1 MVRTVQK
8 SYRKNILREMKSSI
22 SRVVSLFGIVALGV
36 MMLTGLMCIA
46 PDMRTAAQKYYV
58 QQNVFD
64 LRVLSTLGL
73 SQSDISAI
81 AAVDGVDAV
90 QAVKYQDVEGH
101 WTGDEQ
107 TTVARL
113 YQLPADPPADT
124 PENMNRLVLLSGRMP
139 EAAGECVVHVMGH
152 GSPVELGTQL
162 TLPEETEGVSGQVF
176 TVVGTVQD
184 PLHFSSDSESST
196 VGDGQ
201 LDCILFVPEGT
212 LTADYYTVCYIK
224 AENAGLY
231 DNYSDEYQAAVDAV
245 AEKLKAIQSVQC
257 TARREELMDTAN
269 DKLTEARAEYDSQK
283 AEAERQFAEA
293 EAKLADAQ
301 QQLDAAKAQLEAGEK
316 ELSAQKA
323 ALPDT
328 MQSGADKLVSSE
340 EQVLEF
346 EEQLQQIEMLVN
358 LKKVADPLLTY
369 AETALRNAEKALDE
383 AEPEDEDY
391 IELRDALAKAQAA
404 YDNIYNQLQG
414 YQQQLD
420 AGKRQM
426 YKQGL
431 ISSPNLSNDQLV
443 TEAKAALRKMK
454 LQLLQGQLQLT
465 TGTASAYTQFDA
477 AQKQLEEGWAEY
489 NAGQTQLEESRTEY
503 ESRKAEAEQKL
514 ADGLAQLNDAEEQ
527 VSQIKKGEW
536 YVLDRTSTMSCVTF
550 AQLDAGWQEYQ
561 AGVQQLADSRAEYET
576 QKADAQQK
584 LDEGLQQLTDAEE
597 QVSKIKKGEWYV
609 LDRNSTL
616 SFVTFEQYADR
627 MDAIA
632 RVFPVFF
639 FLVAALVATTTMTRM
654 VDENRLQM
662 GTLKALG
669 YSNASIA
676 GKYLFYAL
684 TASVLGSMAGMVV
697 GFLVFPSIIWYAYQL
712 IFSLPTFTLR
722 FYPGMAAASV
732 AISAA
737 VIGLATWSACRSS
750 LKEKSA
756 ALLLP
761 RAPVAGKRIFLEYI
775 TPLWKR
781 MSFSQKTTARNLFRY
796 KKRFFM
802 TVLGVAGCTA
812 LLLIGFGLQDSL
824 LPIVTK
830 QSTELSHNDLTVT
843 LSDPAAFTVEKGLT
857 DALEKGQ
864 VENWAAVYS
873 KSVTIYNAAG
883 ESAGVSVVGAQTDSQ
898 LSRYVTFRTRQG
910 HKAIPFEKDSVVLT
924 EKTAL
929 NLGVE
934 PGDSIW
940 VENPDGERVEMTL
953 TGVTEN
959 YMFTRLYV
967 SNAQL
972 QTLLG
977 TQDIPWNTVYAQ
989 TRCDSAADRN
999 TMRETL
1005 LACNYVTGASFTED
1019 ATSMFD
1025 NLIVSLNSVVVLIIV
1040 CAAALAAVVLY
1051 NLISVNL
1058 AERKKELATIKVL
1071 GFYDKEVYRYIFREI
1086 DLLALMG
1093 SCVGLLLGIPL
1104 HQFIIR
1110 TVEMDQLMFIRTIA
1124 PHSYLL
1130 SVALTMLFTLAV
1142 CFVMRRHVKKI
1153 SMVESMKAPE

>member
-1 MVRTVQK
+1 MQK
-8 SYRKNILREMKSSI
+8 SYRKNIRRDFRSNLNRFL
-22 SRVVSLFGIVALGV
+22 SLFGIVALGV
-36 MMLTGLMCIA
+36 MMLTGLVSFA
-46 PDMRTAAQKYYV
+46 PSMRTAGQKYYV

-73 SQSDISAI
+73 SDSDLSAI
-81 AAVDGVDAV
+81 AATEGVSAV
-90 QAVKYQDVEGH
+90 MPVKYLDTEGR
-101 WTGDEQ
+101 WSSSTDGAVLRVQ
-107 TTVARL
+107 
-113 YQLPADPPADT
+113 QLPADPAADT
-124 PENMNRLVLLSGRMP
+124 EANMNRLTLLEGRMP
-139 EAAGECVVHVMGH
+139 ETANECVVQVLGH
-152 GSPVELGTQL
+152 ADPVPLGTVV
-162 TLPEETEGVSGQVF
+162 TLPEDTEDIRRTEY
-176 TVVGTVQD
+176 TVVGQVQD
-184 PLHFSSDSESST
+184 PQYFSANQETST
-196 VGDGQ
+196 VGDGI
-201 LDCILFVPEGT
+201 LDALVFVQDGE
-212 LTADYYTVCYIK
+212 LTADYYTVCYLK
-224 AENAGLY
+224 VADAAQY
-231 DNYSDEYQAAVDAV
+231 DNYSDEYQTAVDTV
-245 AEKLKAIQSVQC
+245 ADRLDAISKEHCV
-257 TARREELMDTAN
+257 ARRAQLIEDATTQLDDAKQTYSE
-269 DKLTEARAEYDSQK
+269 QK
-283 AEAERQFAEA
+283 AEAERQFAQA
-293 EAKLADAQ
+293 EQKLTDAQ
-301 QQLDAAKAQLEAGEK
+301 RELDAAKAQLDAGEA
-316 ELSAQKA
+316 ELAAQKA

-328 MQSGADKLVSSE
+328 MQSGAATLVSSE

-346 EEQLQQIEMLVN
+346 EDQLQQIELLVN
-358 LKKVADPLLTY
+358 LKQVADPLLGY
-369 AETALRNAEKALDE
+369 AETALNNAQKALDE
-383 AEPEDEDY
+383 AEPEDEEY
-391 IELRDALAKAQAA
+391 TELRDALAKAQAA
-404 YDNIYNQLQG
+404 YDNIKGQLDG
-414 YQQQLD
+414 YQAQLD
-420 AGKRQM
+420 AGKQQM
-426 YKQGL
+426 YAKGL
-431 ISSPNLSNDQLV
+431 ISSPNLSNTDLV

-454 LQLLQGQLQLT
+454 VQLLQGQLQLS
-465 TGTASAYTQFDA
+465 TGTATAYTQFEA
-477 AQKQLEEGWAEY
+477 ARAQLDEGWAQY
-489 NAGQTQLEESRTEY
+489 QSGQE
-503 ESRKAEAEQKL
+503 
-514 ADGLAQLNDAEEQ
+514 
-527 VSQIKKGEW
+527 
-536 YVLDRTSTMSCVTF
+536 
-550 AQLDAGWQEYQ
+550 QLDA
-561 AGVQQLADSRAEYET
+561 SRTEYET
-576 QKADAQQK
+576 QKADAEQK
-584 LDEGLQQLTDAEE
+584 LAEGQQQINDAEE
-597 QVSKIKKGEWYV
+597 KIADIQNGEWYV
-609 LDRNSTL
+609 LDRGSTL
-616 SFVTFEQYADR
+616 SLVTLEQYADR
-627 MDAIA
+627 MAAIA

-843 LSDPAAFTVEKGLT
+843 LSDPAAFTVEKGLA

-873 KSVTIYNAAG
+873 KSVTIYNADG

>member
-1 MVRTVQK
+1 MVSTVQK

-73 SQSDISAI
+73 SQGDISAI

-90 QAVKYQDVEGH
+90 QAVKYQDVEGR
-101 WTGDEQ
+101 WTGNEQ

-113 YQLPADPPADT
+113 YQLPADPQADT
-124 PENMNRLVLLSGRMP
+124 PENMNRPVLLSGRMP

-184 PLHFSSDSESST
+184 PLHFSTDSESST

-212 LTADYYTVCYIK
+212 LTADYYTACYIK
-224 AENAGLY
+224 AKNAGLY

-301 QQLDAAKAQLEAGEK
+301 AQLDAAKAQLEAGEK
-316 ELSAQKA
+316 ELAAQKT

-550 AQLDAGWQEYQ
+550 AQ
-561 AGVQQLADSRAEYET
+561 
-576 QKADAQQK
+576 
-584 LDEGLQQLTDAEE
+584 
-597 QVSKIKKGEWYV
+597 
-609 LDRNSTL
+609 
-616 SFVTFEQYADR
+616 YADR

-676 GKYLFYAL
+676 GKYLLYGIA
-684 TASVLGSMAGMVV
+684 ASVLGSIVGIAV
-697 GFLVFPSIIWYAYQL
+697 GFVVFPTIFWYAYRTMM
-712 IFSLPTFTLR
+712 FSLPTFTLH
-722 FYPGMAAASV
+722 FYPGLALGSMAL
-732 AISAA
+732 SAA
-737 VIGLATWSACRSS
+737 VIGLATLQACRAS

-761 RAPVAGKRIFLEYI
+761 RAPAAGKRILLEYL

-812 LLLIGFGLQDSL
+812 LLLIGFGIQDSL
-824 LPIVTK
+824 LPMLTK
-830 QSTELSHNDLTVT
+830 QTTELTHADLTIS
-843 LSDPAAFTVEKGLT
+843 LSSEKALTMENGLADLLDSSSGIT
-857 DALEKGQ
+857 SWGR
-864 VENWAAVYS
+864 YYT
-873 KSVTIYNAAG
+873 KSVTLYNTAG
-883 ESAGVSVVGAQTDSQ
+883 EKETVSLVAAADESQ
-898 LSRYVTFRTRQG
+898 MTEYFTFRTRQG
-910 HKAIPFEKDSVVLT
+910 HKAIAFDDSSVILT
-924 EKTAL
+924 EKTAEK
-929 NLGVE
+929 LGLSV
-934 PGDSIW
+934 GDSFE
-940 VENPDGERVEMTL
+940 VETADGGRRSLTL
-953 TGVTEN
+953 TGITEN
-959 YMFTRLYV
+959 YVFTRLYL
-967 SNAQL
+967 SQAQL
-972 QTLLG
+972 KTLNGGALPAWNAVYGQTDCPTDAARASLS
-977 TQDIPWNTVYAQ
+977 
-989 TRCDSAADRN
+989 SAI
-999 TMRETL
+999 
-1005 LACNYVTGASFTED
+1005 LACNYVSSVSFIED
-1019 ATSMFD
+1019 TTQMFD
-1025 NLIVSLNSVVVLIIV
+1025 GLIGCLNYVVMLVIV

-1058 AERKKELATIKVL
+1058 GERKKELATIKVL

-1086 DLLALMG
+1086 DLLSLIG
-1093 SCVGLLLGIPL
+1093 SLVGLVVGIPL

-1110 TVEMDQLMFIRTIA
+1110 TVEMDQMMFIRSIA
-1124 PHSYLL
+1124 PRSFVF
-1130 SVALTMLFTLAV
+1130 SVALTMLFNFAV
-1142 CFVMRRHVKKI
+1142 CLLMRRHVRQI

>member
-1 MVRTVQK
+1 MQK
-8 SYRKNILREMKSSI
+8 SYRKNIQRDFRSNLNRFL
-22 SRVVSLFGIVALGV
+22 SLFGIVALGV
-36 MMLTGLMCIA
+36 MMLTGLVSFA
-46 PDMRTAAQKYYV
+46 PSMRTAGQKYYV

-73 SQSDISAI
+73 SESDLSAI
-81 AAVDGVDAV
+81 AATEGVSAV
-90 QAVKYQDVEGH
+90 MPVKYLDTEGR
-101 WTGDEQ
+101 WSSSTDGAVLRVQ
-107 TTVARL
+107 
-113 YQLPADPPADT
+113 QLPADPAADT
-124 PENMNRLVLLSGRMP
+124 EANMNRLTLLEGRMP
-139 EAAGECVVHVMGH
+139 ETANECVVQVLGH
-152 GSPVELGTQL
+152 TDPVPLGTVV
-162 TLPEETEGVSGQVF
+162 TLPEDTEDIRRTEY
-176 TVVGTVQD
+176 TVVGQVQD
-184 PLHFSSDSESST
+184 PQYFSATQETST
-196 VGDGQ
+196 VGDGI
-201 LDCILFVPEGT
+201 LDALVFVQDGE
-212 LTADYYTVCYIK
+212 LTADYYTVCYLK
-224 AENAGLY
+224 VADAAQY
-231 DNYSDEYQAAVDAV
+231 DNYSDEYQTAVDTV
-245 AEKLKAIQSVQC
+245 ADRLDAISKEHCV
-257 TARREELMDTAN
+257 ARRAQLIEDATTQLDDAKQTYSE
-269 DKLTEARAEYDSQK
+269 QK
-283 AEAERQFAEA
+283 AEAERQFAQA
-293 EAKLADAQ
+293 EQKLTDAQ
-301 QQLDAAKAQLEAGEK
+301 RELDAAKAQLDAGEA
-316 ELSAQKA
+316 ELAAQKA

-328 MQSGADKLVSSE
+328 MQSGAATLVSSE
-340 EQVLEF
+340 DQVLEF
-346 EEQLQQIEMLVN
+346 EDQLQQIQLLVN
-358 LKKVADPLLTY
+358 LKQVADPLLGY
-369 AETALRNAEKALDE
+369 AETALNNAQKALDE
-383 AEPEDEDY
+383 AEPEDEEY
-391 IELRDALAKAQAA
+391 TELRDALAKAQAA
-404 YDNIYNQLQG
+404 YDNIKGQLDG
-414 YQQQLD
+414 YQAQLD
-420 AGKRQM
+420 AGKQQM
-426 YKQGL
+426 YAKGL
-431 ISSPNLSNDQLV
+431 ISSPNLSNTDLV
-443 TEAKAALRKMK
+443 TEAKAALRSMK
-454 LQLLQGQLQLT
+454 VQLLQGQLQLS
-465 TGTASAYTQFDA
+465 TGTATAYTQFEA
-477 AQKQLEEGWAEY
+477 ARAQLDEGWAQYQSGQEQL
-489 NAGQTQLEESRTEY
+489 NASRT
-503 ESRKAEAEQKL
+503 
-514 ADGLAQLNDAEEQ
+514 
-527 VSQIKKGEW
+527 
-536 YVLDRTSTMSCVTF
+536 
-550 AQLDAGWQEYQ
+550 
-561 AGVQQLADSRAEYET
+561 EYET
-576 QKADAQQK
+576 QKADAEQK
-584 LDEGLQQLTDAEE
+584 LAEGQQQINDAEE
-597 QVSKIKKGEWYV
+597 KIADIQNGEWYV
-609 LDRNSTL
+609 LDRGSTL
-616 SFVTFEQYADR
+616 SLVTLEQYADR
-627 MDAIA
+627 MAAIA

-684 TASVLGSMAGMVV
+684 TASVLGSMVGMVV

-722 FYPGMAAASV
+722 FYPGMAAASM

-843 LSDPAAFTVEKGLT
+843 LSDPAAFTVEKGLA

-873 KSVTIYNAAG
+873 KSVTIYNADG

-989 TRCDSAADRN
+989 TSCDSAADRN

-1086 DLLALMG
+1086 DLLAL
-1093 SCVGLLLGIPL
+1093 LLGIPL

>member
-1 MVRTVQK
+1 MVSTVQK

-73 SQSDISAI
+73 SQSDIDAI

-101 WTGDEQ
+101 WTGDDQ

-113 YQLPADPPADT
+113 YQLPADPQADT
-124 PENMNRLVLLSGRMP
+124 PENMNRPVLLSGRMP

-224 AENAGLY
+224 TENAGLY

-269 DKLTEARAEYDSQK
+269 DKLTEARTEYDSQK

-301 QQLDAAKAQLEAGEK
+301 AQLDAAKAQLEAGEK
-316 ELSAQKA
+316 ELAAQKT

-346 EEQLQQIEMLVN
+346 EEQLQQIELLVN
-358 LKKVADPLLTY
+358 LKKVADPLLSY

-489 NAGQTQLEESRTEY
+489 HDGQAQLEESRTEY

-550 AQLDAGWQEYQ
+550 AQ
-561 AGVQQLADSRAEYET
+561 
-576 QKADAQQK
+576 
-584 LDEGLQQLTDAEE
+584 
-597 QVSKIKKGEWYV
+597 
-609 LDRNSTL
+609 
-616 SFVTFEQYADR
+616 YADR

-669 YSNASIA
+669 YSNVSIA
-676 GKYLFYAL
+676 GKYLLYGIAASILGSIVGIAVGFVVFPTIFWYAYRTMMFSIPTFTLHFYPGLA
-684 TASVLGSMAGMVV
+684 LGSMA
-697 GFLVFPSIIWYAYQL
+697 L
-712 IFSLPTFTLR
+712 
-722 FYPGMAAASV
+722 
-732 AISAA
+732 SAA
-737 VIGLATWSACRSS
+737 VIGLATLQACRAS

-761 RAPVAGKRIFLEYI
+761 RAPVAGKRILLEYL

-812 LLLIGFGLQDSL
+812 LLLIGFGIQDSL
-824 LPIVTK
+824 LPMLTK
-830 QSTELSHNDLTVT
+830 QTTELTHADLTIS
-843 LSDPAAFTVEKGLT
+843 LSDEKALTMENGLADLLDSSSGIT
-857 DALEKGQ
+857 SWGR
-864 VENWAAVYS
+864 YYT
-873 KSVTIYNAAG
+873 KSVTLYNAEG
-883 ESAGVSVVGAQTDSQ
+883 EKETVSLVAAADESQ
-898 LSRYVTFRTRQG
+898 MTEYFTFRTRQG
-910 HKAIPFEKDSVVLT
+910 HKPIAFDDSSVILT
-924 EKTAL
+924 EKTAEK
-929 NLGVE
+929 LGLSV
-934 PGDSIW
+934 GDSFE
-940 VENPDGERVEMTL
+940 VETADGGRRSLTL
-953 TGVTEN
+953 TGITEN
-959 YMFTRLYV
+959 YVFTRLYL
-967 SNAQL
+967 SQAQL
-972 QTLLG
+972 KTLNGGALPAWNAVYGQTDCP
-977 TQDIPWNTVYAQ
+977 TD
-989 TRCDSAADRN
+989 AARAS
-999 TMRETL
+999 L
-1005 LACNYVTGASFTED
+1005 SSSILACNYVSSVSFIED
-1019 ATSMFD
+1019 TTQMFD
-1025 NLIVSLNSVVVLIIV
+1025 GLIGCLNYVVMLVIV

-1058 AERKKELATIKVL
+1058 GERKKELATIKVL

-1086 DLLALMG
+1086 DLLSLIG
-1093 SCVGLLLGIPL
+1093 SLVGLVVGIPL

-1110 TVEMDQLMFIRTIA
+1110 TVEMDQMMFIRSIA
-1124 PHSYLL
+1124 PRSFVF
-1130 SVALTMLFTLAV
+1130 SVALTMLFNFAV
-1142 CFVMRRHVKKI
+1142 CLLMRRHVRQI

>member
-73 SQSDISAI
+73 SQGDIDAI

-90 QAVKYQDVEGH
+90 QAVKYQDVEGN

-113 YQLPADPPADT
+113 YQLPADPQADT

-212 LTADYYTVCYIK
+212 LTADYYTACYIK

-293 EAKLADAQ
+293 ETKLADAQ

-316 ELSAQKA
+316 ELAAQKA

-328 MQSGADKLVSSE
+328 MQSGADQLVNSE
-340 EQVLEF
+340 AQVLEF
-346 EEQLQQIEMLVN
+346 EEQLQQIELLVN

-369 AETALRNAEKALDE
+369 AEAALRNAEKALDE

-426 YKQGL
+426 YQQGL

-489 NAGQTQLEESRTEY
+489 NAGQTQLKESRTEY
-503 ESRKAEAEQKL
+503 ESQKADAQQKL

-550 AQLDAGWQEYQ
+550 A
-561 AGVQQLADSRAEYET
+561 
-576 QKADAQQK
+576 
-584 LDEGLQQLTDAEE
+584 
-597 QVSKIKKGEWYV
+597 
-609 LDRNSTL
+609 
-616 SFVTFEQYADR
+616 QYADR

-669 YSNASIA
+669 YSNVSIA
-676 GKYLFYAL
+676 GKYLLYGIA
-684 TASVLGSMAGMVV
+684 ASVLGSIVGIAV
-697 GFLVFPSIIWYAYQL
+697 GFVVFPTIFWYAYRTMM
-712 IFSLPTFTLR
+712 FSIPTFTLH
-722 FYPGMAAASV
+722 FYPGLALGSMAL
-732 AISAA
+732 SAA
-737 VIGLATWSACRSS
+737 VIGLATLQACRAS

-761 RAPVAGKRIFLEYI
+761 RAPVAGKRILLEYL

-812 LLLIGFGLQDSL
+812 LLLIGFGIQDSL
-824 LPIVTK
+824 LPMLTK
-830 QSTELSHNDLTVT
+830 QTTELTHADLTIS
-843 LSDPAAFTVEKGLT
+843 LSDEKALTMENGLADLLDSSSGIT
-857 DALEKGQ
+857 SWGR
-864 VENWAAVYS
+864 YYT
-873 KSVTIYNAAG
+873 KSVTLYNAEG
-883 ESAGVSVVGAQTDSQ
+883 EKETVSLVAAADESQ
-898 LSRYVTFRTRQG
+898 MTEYFTFRTRQG
-910 HKAIPFEKDSVVLT
+910 HKAIAFDDSSVILT
-924 EKTAL
+924 EKTAEK
-929 NLGVE
+929 LGLSV
-934 PGDSIW
+934 GDSFE
-940 VENPDGERVEMTL
+940 VETTDGGRRSLTL
-953 TGVTEN
+953 TGITEN
-959 YMFTRLYV
+959 YVFTRLYL
-967 SNAQL
+967 SQAQL
-972 QTLLG
+972 KTLNGGALPAWNAVYGQTDCPTDAARASLS
-977 TQDIPWNTVYAQ
+977 
-989 TRCDSAADRN
+989 SAI
-999 TMRETL
+999 
-1005 LACNYVTGASFTED
+1005 LACNYVSSVSFIED
-1019 ATSMFD
+1019 TTQMFD
-1025 NLIVSLNSVVVLIIV
+1025 GLIGCLNYVVMLVIV

-1058 AERKKELATIKVL
+1058 GERKKELATIKVL

-1086 DLLALMG
+1086 DLLSLIG
-1093 SCVGLLLGIPL
+1093 SLVGLVVGIPL

-1110 TVEMDQLMFIRTIA
+1110 TVEMDQMMFIRSIA
-1124 PHSYLL
+1124 PRSFVF
-1130 SVALTMLFTLAV
+1130 SVALTMLFNFAV
-1142 CFVMRRHVKKI
+1142 CLLMRRHVRQI

>member
-73 SQSDISAI
+73 SQGDIDAI

-90 QAVKYQDVEGH
+90 QAVKYQDVEGN

-113 YQLPADPPADT
+113 YQLPADPQADT

-162 TLPEETEGVSGQVF
+162 TLPKETEGVSGQVF
-176 TVVGTVQD
+176 TVVGAVQD
-184 PLHFSSDSESST
+184 PQHFSTDSESST

-224 AENAGLY
+224 AENTGLY

-293 EAKLADAQ
+293 ETKLADAQ

-316 ELSAQKA
+316 ELAAQKA

-328 MQSGADKLVSSE
+328 MQSGADQLVSSE
-340 EQVLEF
+340 AQVLEF
-346 EEQLQQIEMLVN
+346 EEQLQQIELLVN

-369 AETALRNAEKALDE
+369 AEAALRNAEKALDE

-426 YKQGL
+426 YQQGL

-489 NAGQTQLEESRTEY
+489 NAGQTQLEASRTEY
-503 ESRKAEAEQKL
+503 ESQKADAQQKL

-550 AQLDAGWQEYQ
+550 A
-561 AGVQQLADSRAEYET
+561 
-576 QKADAQQK
+576 
-584 LDEGLQQLTDAEE
+584 
-597 QVSKIKKGEWYV
+597 
-609 LDRNSTL
+609 
-616 SFVTFEQYADR
+616 QYADR

-669 YSNASIA
+669 YSNAKIA

-684 TASVLGSMAGMVV
+684 SASVLGSIAGMVV
-697 GFLVFPSIIWYAYQL
+697 GFIVFPLIIWYAYQM
-712 IFSLPTFTLR
+712 IFSMPTFHLH

-737 VIGLATWSACRSS
+737 VIGLATWSACRAS
-750 LKEKSA
+750 LKEKTA

-775 TPLWKR
+775 TPVWKH

-812 LLLIGFGLQDSL
+812 LLLIGFGIQDSI
-824 LPIVTK
+824 LPIVQK
-830 QSTELSHNDLTVT
+830 QSGELTHNDLTIS
-843 LSDPAAFTVEKGLT
+843 LSDEKALTMENGLA
-857 DALEKGQ
+857 DAL
-864 VENWAAVYS
+864 NSNSAVNSWGAFYV
-873 KSVTIYNAAG
+873 KSTTIYNDAG
-883 ESAGVSVVGAQTDSQ
+883 ESASVSVVGAEDDARMTE
-898 LSRYVTFRTRQG
+898 YVTFRTRVG
-910 HKAIPFEKDSVVLT
+910 HEAIPFDDSSVILT

-929 NLGVE
+929 NLGLEVGDTVYVE
-934 PGDSIW
+934 D
-940 VENPDGERVEMTL
+940 PDGQRVPLTL
-953 TGVTEN
+953 TGITEN

-967 SNAQL
+967 SDAQL
-972 QTLLG
+972 KALVG
-977 TQDIPWNTVYAQ
+977 SSPAWNTVYGLTGCSSEA
-989 TRCDSAADRN
+989 
-999 TMRETL
+999 EYHTL
-1005 LACNYVTGASFTED
+1005 RTKLLGCNYISSVSFTED
-1019 ATSMFD
+1019 TTSMFD
-1025 NLIVSLNSVVVLIIV
+1025 NLIVSLNYVVILVIV

-1071 GFYDKEVYRYIFREI
+1071 GFHDKEVYRYIFREI
-1086 DLLALMG
+1086 ELLSLIG
-1093 SCVGLLLGIPL
+1093 SGVGLLLGIPL
-1104 HQFIIR
+1104 HKFIIL
-1110 TVEMDQLMFIRTIA
+1110 TVEMDQLMFIRSIA
-1124 PHSYLL
+1124 PRSYLL
-1130 SVALTMLFTLAV
+1130 AVALTMLFTLVV
-1142 CFVMRRHVKKI
+1142 CFVMRRHVKRI

>member
-1 MVRTVQK
+1 MVRAVLK
-8 SYRKNILREMKSSI
+8 SYRKNILREMKDNL
-22 SRVVSLFGIVALGV
+22 SRMVSLFGIVALGV
-36 MMLTGLMCIA
+36 MMLTGLMSFAPSMRIA
-46 PDMRTAAQKYYV
+46 GQKYYM

-73 SQSDISAI
+73 SEEDIAAI
-81 AAVDGVDAV
+81 AAVDGVEAV
-90 QAVKYQDVEGH
+90 QPVKYQDVEAQWQGQSE
-101 WTGDEQ
+101 TA
-107 TTVARL
+107 VVRL
-113 YQLPADPPADT
+113 QQLPADPGADT
-124 PENMNRLVLLSGRMP
+124 AENMNRLVLLSGRMP
-139 EAAGECVVHVMGH
+139 EAPDECVVHVMGY
-152 GSPVELGTQL
+152 GDPVEPGTVL
-162 TLPEETEGVSGQVF
+162 TLPEDTEHVSRKQF

-184 PLHFSSDSESST
+184 PQHFSTDKESST
-196 VGDGQ
+196 AGDGQ
-201 LDCILFVPEGT
+201 LDDIVFLPEGS
-212 LTADYYTVCYIK
+212 LTMDYYTACYLK
-224 AENAGLY
+224 VENAGLY
-231 DNYSDEYQAAVDAV
+231 DNYSDEYQATVDDTAARV
-245 AEKLKAIQSVQC
+245 KAISGAQC
-257 TARREELMDTAN
+257 TARRAELIEDASAELA
-269 DKLTEARAEYDSQK
+269 DARAEYNDKK
-283 AEAERQFAEA
+283 AEADRQFAEA
-293 EAKLADAQ
+293 EQQLADAQ
-301 QQLDAAKAQLEAGEK
+301 AQLDSAKAQLDAGEA
-316 ELSAQKA
+316 ELAASKK

-328 MQSGADKLVSSE
+328 MQGGADELVSG
-340 EQVLEF
+340 EQQLLEF
-346 EEQLQQIEMLVN
+346 EDQLQQIEMLVN
-358 LKKVADPLLTY
+358 LKKVADPLLGY
-369 AETALRNAEKALDE
+369 AETALHNAQKALDE
-383 AEPEDEDY
+383 AEPADEEYTD
-391 IELRDALAKAQAA
+391 LRDALQKAQDA
-404 YDNIYNQLQG
+404 YDNISGQLNG
-414 YQQQLD
+414 YQAQLD
-420 AGKRQM
+420 EGKRQM
-426 YKQGL
+426 YAQGL
-431 ISSPNLSNDQLV
+431 ISSPSLSNEQLV
-443 TEAKAALRKMK
+443 TEAKAALRQMK
-454 LQLLQGQLQLT
+454 VKLLQGQLQLT
-465 TGTASAYTQFDA
+465 TGTATAYTQFDA
-477 AQKQLEEGWAEY
+477 ARTRLDEGWQEY
-489 NAGQTQLEESRTEY
+489 RDGVQQLADSRAEY
-503 ESRKAEAEQKL
+503 ESRKAEAEQQL

-527 VSQIKKGEW
+527 VSQIKSGEW
-536 YVLDRTSTMSCVTF
+536 YVLDRGSTM
-550 AQLDAGWQEYQ
+550 
-561 AGVQQLADSRAEYET
+561 
-576 QKADAQQK
+576 
-584 LDEGLQQLTDAEE
+584 
-597 QVSKIKKGEWYV
+597 
-609 LDRNSTL
+609 

-722 FYPGMAAASV
+722 FYPGMAAASM

-857 DALEKGQ
+857 DALEGGQ

-873 KSVTIYNAAG
+873 KSVTIYNADG

-972 QTLLG
+972 QTLLD

-1130 SVALTMLFTLAV
+1130 SVALTMIFTLAV